1 MLLTSIRRP
10 KAGFRSPAKFVMPLW
25 APTVYVGVMSAN
37 AVLTLL
43 LEDEPLI
50 AMDIELTLRGAG
62 FDVTTVVTCEEA
74 NNWLEICRPDIVIV
88 DIELRDGPCHKI
100 AEYLTEEKI
109 PFIVHSGDHPSMH
122 VDTPFAQGRWIS
134 KPAAAD
140 ELIGAAR
147 ELLAS

>member
-1 MLLTSIRRP
+1 
-10 KAGFRSPAKFVMPLW
+10 
-25 APTVYVGVMSAN
+25 MSAD

-50 AMDIELTLRGAG
+50 AMDIELMLRGAG
-62 FDVTTVVTCEEA
+62 FDVKTVMSCEEA
-74 NNWLEICRPDIVIV
+74 TAWLDGRIPDIVIL
-88 DIELRDGPCHKI
+88 DIELRDGPCHKV

-122 VDTPFAQGRWIS
+122 VGTPLAHGRWIS

-140 ELIGAAR
+140 DLIGAAR